1 MPKKFEYWN
10 LPKNKKYPV
19 LKNFTSFL
27 VTHIECNDNKVT
39 EPCEKSNKNEK
50 ELQWNI
56 NFSKIHGVLHC
67 NQLKIAHVVL
77 GFMEQ
82 KNPVEICEED

>member
-27 VTHIECNDNKVT
+27 VTHIECT
-39 EPCEKSNKNEK
+39 RHQRYK
-50 ELQWNI
+50 ELAAQAAKVEVKVWMDI
-56 NFSKIHGVLHC
+56 QKGPGLYTLSKI
-67 NQLKIAHVVL
+67 K
-77 GFMEQ
+77 EYS
-82 KNPVEICEED
+82 EIKT